1 MDTVSHALWGFGL
14 FGYRRFPWLA
24 AFFGA
29 FPDLVSFGVL
39 FIKRI
44 VTGEFHFGAPPLDT
58 IPQWVFISYNYSHS
72 FIIAFLFLGIVSIFR
87 KNWAFAM
94 LGWPFHIL
102 LDFPFHT
109 KAYFPTKLFWPLSNI
124 TIDGIPWTHP
134 AIWFPNLAG
143 IIILFLLRWRLKQG
157 AIQSSLDKDL

>member
-1 MDTVSHALWGFGL
+1 MDTFSHTFWGLGL
-14 FGYRRFPWLA
+14 FGHRGFPWLA

-29 FPDLVSFGVL
+29 FPDLVSFGIL

-124 TIDGIPWTHP
+124 TFDGISWTHP
-134 AIWFPNLAG
+134 AVWFPNLAG
-143 IIILFLLRWRLKQG
+143 IIILFFWRWRLKRG
-157 AIQSSLDKDL
+157 AIQSSLDKGL

>member
-29 FPDLVSFGVL
+29 FPDLVSFGFL

-134 AIWFPNLAG
+134 AVWFPNLAG
-143 IIILFLLRWRLKQG
+143 IIILFFWRWRLKRG
-157 AIQSSLDKDL
+157 AIQSSLDKGL

>member
-143 IIILFLLRWRLKQG
+143 IIILFFWRWRLKRG
-157 AIQSSLDKDL
+157 AIQSSLDKGL

>member
-58 IPQWVFISYNYSHS
+58 IPQWVFIIYNYSHS
-72 FIIAFLFLGIVSIFR
+72 FVIAFLIIGIVFTFHKSCG
-87 KNWAFAM
+87 FAM
-94 LGWPFHIL
+94 LAWPFHIL

-109 KAYFPTKLFWPLSNI
+109 KAYFPTKLFWPLSNV

-143 IIILFLLRWRLKQG
+143 IIILFFWRWRVKQG
-157 AIQSSLDKDL
+157 AIQASNSL

>member
-1 MDTVSHALWGFGL
+1 MDTFSHTFWGLGL
-14 FGYRRFPWLA
+14 FVHRGFPWLA

-29 FPDLVSFGVL
+29 FPDLVSFGIL

-124 TIDGIPWTHP
+124 SFDGIPWTHP
-134 AIWFPNLAG
+134 AVWFPNLAG
-143 IIILFLLRWRLKQG
+143 IIILFFWRWRLKRG
-157 AIQSSLDKDL
+157 AIKSSLDKGL

>member
-1 MDTVSHALWGFGL
+1 MDTFSHTFWGLGL
-14 FGYRRFPWLA
+14 FGHRGFPWLA

-29 FPDLVSFGVL
+29 FPDLVSFGIL

-44 VTGEFHFGAPPLDT
+44 VTGEFHFSAPPLDT

>member
-44 VTGEFHFGAPPLDT
+44 VTGEFHFSAPPLDT
-58 IPQWVFISYNYSHS
+58 IPQWVFIIYNYSHS
-72 FIIAFLFLGIVSIFR
+72 FVIAFLIIGIVFTFHKSCG
-87 KNWAFAM
+87 FAM
-94 LGWPFHIL
+94 LAWPFHIL

-109 KAYFPTKLFWPLSNI
+109 KAYFPTKLFWPISSM

-143 IIILFLLRWRLKQG
+143 IIILFFWRWRVKQG
-157 AIQSSLDKDL
+157 AIQRFHDKDL

>member
-1 MDTVSHALWGFGL
+1 MDTFSHTFWGLGFFGHR
-14 FGYRRFPWLA
+14 GFPWLA

-29 FPDLVSFGVL
+29 FPDLVSFGIL

-124 TIDGIPWTHP
+124 SFDGIPWTHP
-134 AIWFPNLAG
+134 AVWFSNLAG
-143 IIILFLLRWRLKQG
+143 IIILFFWRWRLKRG
-157 AIQSSLDKDL
+157 AIKSSLDKGL

>member
-1 MDTVSHALWGFGL
+1 MDTFSHTFWGLGL
-14 FGYRRFPWLA
+14 FGHRGFPWLA

-44 VTGEFHFGAPPLDT
+44 VIGEFHFGAPPLDT

-157 AIQSSLDKDL
+157 AIQSSLDKGL

>member
-1 MDTVSHALWGFGL
+1 MDTFSHTFWGLGL
-14 FGYRRFPWLA
+14 FGHRGFPWLA

-87 KNWAFAM
+87 KKWAFAM

-124 TIDGIPWTHP
+124 SFDGIPWTHP
-134 AIWFPNLAG
+134 AVWFPNLAG
-143 IIILFLLRWRLKQG
+143 IIILFFWRWRLKRG
-157 AIQSSLDKDL
+157 AIKSSLDKGL